1 MNNSKYQTLIFAS
14 CTTLLLGACSVA
26 KIEARIEADPDCKP
40 IVNAKT
46 GALMPCPGS
55 SKDFYRL
62 NLKPTPNATLATDGV
77 STTASPSVVNGTPS
91 ATGATASA
99 ASVAPP
105 VKVAPPVECKP
116 PMHAKTGVI
125 MPCPAP

>member
-1 MNNSKYQTLIFAS
+1 M
-14 CTTLLLGACSVA
+14 TLLLGACSVA
-26 KIEARIEADPDCKP
+26 KIEARIEADPDCRP
-40 IVNAKT
+40 VVNAKT

-62 NLKPTPNATLATDGV
+62 NLKPTPNAALATDGA
-77 STTASPSVVNGTPS
+77 STAASPSVVNGTSS
-91 ATGATASA
+91 ATGAIASA

-105 VKVAPPVECKP
+105 VKALPPVECKP